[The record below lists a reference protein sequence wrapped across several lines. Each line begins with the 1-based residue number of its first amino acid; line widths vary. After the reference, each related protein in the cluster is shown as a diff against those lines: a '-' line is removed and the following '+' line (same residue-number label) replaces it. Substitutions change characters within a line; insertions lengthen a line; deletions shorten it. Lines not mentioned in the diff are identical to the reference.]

1 MGILSRRKFLS
12 GSALTGGA
20 AALFGIGTAHAAS
33 GEENTLERISKSGE
47 LKMVYPVWPPTVIK
61 DPKGTELTGHFVE
74 AGRALAKEMKVKA
87 VFVEGNWATWISSLQ
102 AGQADISI
110 GATYATT
117 LRAQSVGFTEPI
129 IYLGTAVTLVPKLAG
144 EYKSVNDLDREDIT
158 VVGVDGGSTLQY
170 IQRTFKKAKINV
182 LAAGTDA
189 IRGYMELLAGRADMF
204 FDDDYVQRRVMAE
217 HPGKLV
223 SMFDKP
229 VQMSS
234 VCWAVRRGDQEL
246 LNMLRVSLRNMVD
259 DGRMAKWEKDVG
271 ADWVH
276 PVPNYINTNEM
287 ITIA

>member
-1 MGILSRRKFLS
+1 MKILSRRNFLS
-12 GSALTGGA
+12 TSALTGGA
-20 AALFGIGTAHAAS
+20 AAFFGMGAAHAAS
-33 GEENTLERISKSGE
+33 SEENTLERISKSGE

-61 DPKGTELTGHFVE
+61 DPKGTELSGHFVE
-74 AGRALAKEMKVKA
+74 AGRALAEEMKVKP

-102 AGQADISI
+102 SGQADISI
-110 GATYATT
+110 DATT
-117 LRAQSVGFTEPI
+117 MRAQSVGFTQPI

-189 IRGYMELLAGRADMF
+189 IRCYMELLSGRADMYF
-204 FDDDYVQRRVMAE
+204 GDDYVQRRVMAE

-229 VQMSS
+229 VQMNS

-246 LNMLRVSLRNMVD
+246 LNMLQVSLRNMVD
-259 DGRMAKWEKDVG
+259 SGRMIKWEKDVD

-287 ITIA
+287 VSVS